1 MQQVNL
7 YQPILRKQ
15 ERVFSLKTLLQGNLL
30 ILAVLGLFY
39 LNTLYQTNQL
49 QRQHEEVQQQ
59 LEQRTARLTQLRQQ
73 YPPQTK
79 DPSLADIIKQ
89 KQALLSHRQRL
100 IRELRHQNTGAGGNP
115 GFSEQLNGLS
125 RQDVEAI
132 WFERVSVRDGKAL
145 TLSGK
150 ATRAEEVPRLIQRLA
165 GEPSFAGTEFT
176 NMLITRDEE
185 GRPLVSFELHTDS
198 DKQEAGL

>member
-15 ERVFSLKTLLQGNLL
+15 ERVFSLKTLLHGNLL
-30 ILAVLGLFY
+30 IVSVLALLY
-39 LNTLYQTNQL
+39 LNTLYQTSRL
-49 QRQHEEVQQQ
+49 ESQHTQVQQELQERSDRLAQ
-59 LEQRTARLTQLRQQ
+59 LKKQ
-73 YPPQTK
+73 YPPKTK
-79 DPSLADIIKQ
+79 DPSLADIIKK
-89 KQALLSHRQRL
+89 KQALLDHRQRL

-125 RQDVEAI
+125 RQDIEAI

-150 ATRAEEVPRLIQRLA
+150 ATAAEEVPRLIQRLA
-165 GEPSFAGTEFT
+165 TEPSFSGTEFT
-176 NMLITRDEE
+176 NVLISRDES
-185 GRPLVSFELHTDS
+185 GKPLVAFELHTDS
-198 DKQEAGL
+198 DREDNER